1 MQKEAPKSPPQ
12 SMLPHGFAGRVFA
25 FLMERV
31 AGSNYR
37 WVIANLAPYQPQ
49 TYLEIGFGTGKLAE
63 LVAKRL
69 KPSCLCGVDPSELM
83 FDRAIRR
90 LKHFAK
96 SREVDFRMSDD
107 TDLPWA
113 ECSFDAIVATH
124 SFQFWHDPVAT
135 LGRIRKLIRPNGHLV
150 LVIRNHR
157 RISRRL
163 RTWIPNPITK
173 TAKKELEGLRIA
185 LADAGFRI
193 IGDKRLQSGSQ
204 GIVAVCA

>member
-12 SMLPHGFAGRVFA
+12 PMLPHGSAGRVFA
-25 FLMERV
+25 FLMARL
-31 AGSNYR
+31 ARSNYR
-37 WVIANLAPYQPQ
+37 WVVTNLEPYKPQ

-63 LVAKRL
+63 MVAKRL
-69 KPSCLCGVDPSELM
+69 KPSCLCGVDPSDLM
-83 FDRAIRR
+83 FDRAIGR
-90 LKHFAK
+90 LKRFAK
-96 SREVDFRMSDD
+96 SLEIDFRLGDD
-107 TDLPWA
+107 THLPWA
-113 ECSFDAIVATH
+113 ECSFDAIVASH
-124 SFQFWHDPVAT
+124 SFQFWHDPAAT
-135 LGRIRKLIRPNGHLV
+135 LDRARKLIRPHGHLV

-193 IGDKRLQSGSQ
+193 VGDEKLRSGSQ
-204 GIVAVCA
+204 GIIAVCA